1 MEEYIR
7 MIPAEQWLTLHKLC
21 LDTVRG
27 AIAGVAGAH
36 LVAESVAGDD
46 TIGEQLSHLIGV
58 EAYWLREVQIDPRF
72 DRFGREAWSET
83 RFLEEFVKIEA
94 RYKEVLEEKGLDKGV
109 LWGLGRVCQHALY
122 HYVKIAA
129 LRRLLEP
136 GWEPPGP
143 YAVGSWARAVDFL
156 SDLLIVGA
164 DAEPMN
170 D

>member
-1 MEEYIR
+1 
-7 MIPAEQWLTLHKLC
+7 MIPAEHWLTLHKLC

-27 AIAGVAGAH
+27 AIAGLSDEQMAAP
-36 LVAESVAGDD
+36 SVTGDD
-46 TIGEQLSHLIGV
+46 PIGEQLSHLIGV
-58 EAYWLREVQIDPRF
+58 EAYWLREVQVDPMF
-72 DRFGREAWSET
+72 DRFGREAWTES
-83 RFLEEFVKIEA
+83 RFLEEFTNIEVQ
-94 RYKEVLEEKGLDKGV
+94 YGEVLAERGSDKGV

-129 LRRLLEP
+129 FRRLLEP

>member
-1 MEEYIR
+1 
-7 MIPAEQWLTLHKLC
+7 MIPAERWLTLHRLC
-21 LDTVRG
+21 LDTIRG
-27 AIAGVAGAH
+27 AIAGMLDDKMREEPASG
-36 LVAESVAGDD
+36 EDSV
-46 TIGEQLSHLIGV
+46 GEQLSHLVGV
-58 EAYWLREVQIDPRF
+58 EAYWLREVEIEPTF
-72 DRFGREAWSET
+72 DRFGRDEWSEP
-83 RFLEEFVKIEA
+83 LFVEVLARIEA
-94 RYKEVLEEKGLDKGV
+94 QYRDIFGEQGLRKDV

-122 HYVKIAA
+122 HYVKIAT
-129 LRRLLEP
+129 LRRAMEP